1 MIADRA
7 TAALPPR
14 IVMQRAGRALALTLG
29 AALLALPFAVAW
41 GIGHAHIDDYLG
53 PHRATFSANYD
64 GEIKLD
70 LGPIGN
76 AYLPSPAAPIG
87 LGVTIGG
94 VGQAAESLATLFS
107 DQTLAAY
114 AGLYSEPG
122 EAVGGVVERLEID
135 ALKRALVAEA
145 VLLTLFAAWVLRR
158 RWLSPWLADHAS
170 GRRLAAVYVVVT
182 VLVVGSILVPRES
195 DGTRI
200 PVGIAHGTRFSNLTV
215 DSVVLAD
222 LLDRGIK
229 GIRLLSNRQQDS
241 VRTYIDKANSSLAA
255 QATKLPR
262 PRVGESMIMGF
273 SDLHCNQATT
283 ELITRLERA
292 TSPMV
297 VLSSGDDTVNGTAVE
312 RGCIRRESKITQ
324 RVPFLVATGNHD
336 SDVTEAQMK
345 SDGML
350 VLDGSVTEAGSLAV
364 LGDDDPEH
372 NIPFSV
378 ERDRDRPES
387 EEELAARLVEVAQ
400 GSRVDVIMVH
410 QPIAARVVMSTPD
423 PPARLVLWGH
433 FHVEDGPSVITH
445 EDGSWTVGM
454 QQSTAGGV
462 RQPTFTSFSTPFS
475 PPLISADTYFYFRDE
490 ATGLITG
497 VQPVHF
503 LPEAKVVIGKRIA
516 TGDLT
521 RLPVQTRIQLG
532 GGTPSPTPATTQA
545 R

>member
-1 MIADRA
+1 
-7 TAALPPR
+7 
-14 IVMQRAGRALALTLG
+14 MQRVGRALALTLG
-29 AALLALPFAVAW
+29 AALVTLPFAAAW

-64 GEIKLD
+64 GEIRLD

-76 AYLPSPAAPIG
+76 AYLPSPASPIG

-94 VGQAAESLATLFS
+94 VGQAAESLTTLFS

-145 VLLTLFAAWVLRR
+145 VLLTLFAGWALRR
-158 RWLSPWLADHAS
+158 RWLSPWLADRAS
-170 GRRLAAVYVVVT
+170 GRRVAAVCVVVT
-182 VLVVGSILVPRES
+182 ALVVGSILVPRGNG
-195 DGTRI
+195 GTRI
-200 PVGIAHGTRFSNLTV
+200 PVRVAHGTRFGDLMV

-222 LLDRGIK
+222 LLDRGIN

-241 VRTYIDKANSSLAA
+241 VQTYIDKTNSSLAA
-255 QATKLPR
+255 QATRLPR
-262 PRVGESMIMGF
+262 PRAGESMIMGF

-283 ELITRLERA
+283 ELIARLERA
-292 TSPMV
+292 TSPSV

-345 SDGML
+345 SDGMV

-387 EEELAARLVEVAQ
+387 EEQMAARLVEVAR
-400 GSRVDVIMVH
+400 GRRVDVIMVH
-410 QPIAARVVMSTPD
+410 QPLAARVVMSTPD

-433 FHVEDGPSVITH
+433 FHAQDGPSVLVH

-454 QQSTAGGV
+454 QEGTAGGV

-475 PPLISADTYFYFRDE
+475 PPLISADVYFYFRDE

-503 LPEAKVVIGKRIA
+503 LPAAKVVISKRIA

-521 RLPVQTRIQLG
+521 RLPVHTRIQLG
-532 GGTPSPTPATTQA
+532 GGTPSPTPAATAA

>member
-1 MIADRA
+1 
-7 TAALPPR
+7 
-14 IVMQRAGRALALTLG
+14 MQRVGRAVALTLG
-29 AALLALPFAVAW
+29 AALLTLPFAAAW

-53 PHRATFSANYD
+53 PHSATFSANYD

-94 VGQAAESLATLFS
+94 VGQAAESLVTLFS

-158 RWLSPWLADHAS
+158 RWLSPWLANYAS
-170 GRRLAAVYVVVT
+170 GRRLATVYVVVT
-182 VLVVGSILVPRES
+182 VLVVGSILVPRET

-200 PVGIAHGTRFSNLTV
+200 PVAIAHGTRFSNLTV

-283 ELITRLERA
+283 ELLTRLERA
-292 TSPMV
+292 TSPTV

-312 RGCIRRESKITQ
+312 RGCIRREAKITQ

-350 VLDGSVTEAGSLAV
+350 VLDGSVTEAASLAV

-387 EEELAARLVEVAQ
+387 EEELAARLVEVAR

-410 QPIAARVVMSTPD
+410 QPIAARVVMGTPD

-433 FHVEDGPSVITH
+433 FHAEDGPSVITH

-516 TGDLT
+516 TGDLA
-521 RLPVQTRIQLG
+521 RLPIQTRIQLG
-532 GGTPSPTPATTQA
+532 GGTPSPTPAATQA

>member
-1 MIADRA
+1 
-7 TAALPPR
+7 
-14 IVMQRAGRALALTLG
+14 LALTL
-29 AALLALPFAVAW
+29 AATLVTLPFAAAW

-76 AYLPSPAAPIG
+76 AYLPSPVAPIG

-94 VGQAAESLATLFS
+94 VGQAAESLTTLFS
-107 DQTLAAY
+107 DRTLAAY
-114 AGLYSEPG
+114 AGVYSEPG

-145 VLLTLFAAWVLRR
+145 VLLALFAAWVLRR
-158 RWLSPWLADHAS
+158 RWLSPWLADRTS
-170 GRRLAAVYVVVT
+170 GRRVAAVCVVVT
-182 VLVVGSILVPRES
+182 ALVVGSILVPRENG
-195 DGTRI
+195 GTRI
-200 PVGIAHGTRFSNLTV
+200 PVRVVNGSRFAGLMV
-215 DSVVLAD
+215 DNVVLAD

-229 GIRLLSNRQQDS
+229 GIRLLSERQQDS
-241 VRTYIDKANSSLAA
+241 VRTYIDKTNSSLAA
-255 QATKLPR
+255 QATRLPR
-262 PRVGESMIMGF
+262 PRAGESMIMGF

-283 ELITRLERA
+283 ELIARLERA
-292 TSPMV
+292 TSPSV

-312 RGCIRRESKITQ
+312 RGCIRRESKITD

-350 VLDGSVTEAGSLAV
+350 VLDGSVAEASSIAV

-372 NIPFSV
+372 SIPFSV

-387 EEELAARLVEVAQ
+387 EEQMAARLVDVAR
-400 GSRVDVIMVH
+400 SRRVDVIMVH
-410 QPIAARVVMSTPD
+410 QPVAARVVMSTPK

-433 FHVEDGPSVITH
+433 FHAEDGPSVLVH

-454 QQSTAGGV
+454 QQGTAGGV

-475 PPLISADTYFYFRDE
+475 PPLISADVYFYFRDE

-503 LPEAKVVIGKRIA
+503 LPEAKVVIAKRIA
-516 TGDLT
+516 TGDLA
-521 RLPVQTRIQLG
+521 RLPVQTRIELG
-532 GGTPSPTPATTQA
+532 GGTPSPTPAATAA